1 MNRGTLFVAVAA
13 LVVILT
19 GCSSNG
25 PQPNIPG
32 PAVTPTTTEEK
43 EASPEARAT
52 PDHLVVSA
60 SSVQIILDDGTMG
73 DEFGY
78 FEPIEPVAAALTA
91 VFGREPVTTTY
102 EGIPSVDYEWN
113 GMSIGTDGPAQR
125 PTNPEIIMHVTAA
138 EVHGIGIETVDGI
151 QVGDPVAVLEVANPS
166 HRWQRDGV
174 EELVIKVNSVPVT
187 PDDTQRTFSVEL
199 RSLPS
204 DGPVTQF
211 SAPIKNFE

>member
-1 MNRGTLFVAVAA
+1 M
-13 LVVILT
+13 ILT

-25 PQPNIPG
+25 PQPNSPA
-32 PAVTPTTTEEK
+32 PAVTPTTTEEN
-43 EASPEARAT
+43 EASPEAFAA

-60 SSVQIILDDGTMG
+60 SSIQVVLDDGTIR

-78 FEPIEPVAAALTA
+78 FEPIAPVAAALTA
-91 VFGREPVTTTY
+91 VFGEEPVITTY
-102 EGIPSVDYEWN
+102 EGIPSVDYDWS
-113 GMSIGTDGPAQR
+113 GVSIGTDGPAQR

-187 PDDTQRTFSVEL
+187 PDDNERTFSVEL
-199 RSLPS
+199 RSFPS

-211 SAPIKNFE
+211 VAPIKNFE

>member
-1 MNRGTLFVAVAA
+1 MSRGTLFAAVAA
-13 LVVILT
+13 LAVILT
-19 GCSSNG
+19 GCSSIG
-25 PQPNIPG
+25 PQANIPA
-32 PAVTPTTTEEK
+32 PAGTPTITEEK
-43 EASPEARAT
+43 GTSPESRAP

-60 SSVQIILDDGTMG
+60 SSIQVVLDDGTMG

-78 FEPIEPVAAALTA
+78 FEPIELVVAALTD
-91 VFGREPVTTTY
+91 VFGGEPVMTNY
-102 EGIPSVDYEWN
+102 EGIPSVDYDWS
-113 GMSIGTDGPAQR
+113 GVSIGTDGPAQR
-125 PTNPEIIMHVTAA
+125 PTNPELIMRVTAA

-187 PDDTQRTFSVEL
+187 PEDNERTFSVEL
-199 RSLPS
+199 RSCPA

-211 SAPIKNFE
+211 AAPIKNFE